1 VIDIMGVPDKD
12 RRGKPIA
19 DLIADTVGQVLD
31 SLPKARRRDS
41 EAVEDAVARAVRS
54 AVNNVWGKKPACH
67 VLVVEI

>member
-1 VIDIMGVPDKD
+1 MGVPDKD